1 MTADRTATL
10 AEAVAR
16 VRDGQLVAL
25 GGEQDA
31 RRPLALARELIR
43 QGRRDLVL
51 TGWAGGP
58 DVRLLVESEVA
69 REVDIAPGDRAWFGF
84 LATALGVPF
93 LPLPAAAIDVP
104 ETVRAVVPDVALIH
118 ADAASPGG
126 VVLSHQDRHGFERDR
141 ALAASARTV
150 IVSVEQIVSDLTVE
164 RHRDRILIECDR
176 VVAVVLAPFGSHPLA
191 FPGRY
196 HADSAARAFPPHG
209 LPDHWSYLDAQ
220 GIGRLTLAA
229 TDRRQENRA

>member
-1 MTADRTATL
+1 VTADRTATL
-10 AEAVAR
+10 ADAVAR

-58 DVRLLVESEVA
+58 DVSLLLEAEVA
-69 REVDIAPGDRAWFGF
+69 RDVDIATGDRAWFGF
-84 LATALGVPF
+84 LASSLGVPF

-104 ETVRAVVPDVALIH
+104 ETARAVVPDIALIH
-118 ADAASPGG
+118 ADAASIDG

-164 RHRDRILIECDR
+164 RRRDCVLIEGER
-176 VVAVVLAPFGSHPLA
+176 VAAVVLAPFGSHPSA

-196 HADSAARAFPPHG
+196 RADADPRALATDAHA
-209 LPDHWSYLDAQ
+209 DHWSYLDAQ
-220 GIGRLTLAA
+220 GIGRLMHTA
-229 TDRRQENRA
+229 TDRRQENRP